1 MVWHKC
7 IMIGVIIIQVNLNQ
21 IKKMEEEYLDGLEN
35 NQMFIKVNLN
45 KVDDMEK
52 ELFGGRMEQNMLEN
66 SNKEI
71 KLALGHYIELEIQ
84 FNIKETG

>member
-1 MVWHKC
+1 MYYDRGDYYLGEFKSD
-7 IMIGVIIIQVNLNQ
+7 
-21 IKKMEEEYLDGLEN
+21 KKMEEEYLDGLEN